1 MNRRNAYRTWLRFAA
16 ALLLGAWAVGAIH
29 ALEHQACGEHSDQ
42 PECVAC
48 AVFWG
53 AALLVTAVALTRA
66 HGVLPILS
74 NPPRL
79 RGTRL
84 TARPFLRGP
93 PRLQAA

>member
-1 MNRRNAYRTWLRFAA
+1 MNRRNAYRPWLRFVA
-16 ALLLGAWAVGAIH
+16 ALLLGAWAVTAIH
-29 ALEHQACGEHSDQ
+29 ALEHQSCGEHVEH

-66 HGVLPILS
+66 QGVLPILS
-74 NPPRL
+74 TPSLL